1 MLNPKGIAESI
12 EMQKK
17 WKKQIKKQ
25 QIQSSNYLD
34 QVLKLVKNKQLS
46 EL

>member
-1 MLNPKGIAESI
+1 I

-25 QIQSSNYLD
+25 QRQSINYLD
-34 QVLKLVKNKQLS
+34 QVLRLVKNRQLS

>member
-1 MLNPKGIAESI
+1 MLNLKGFAESI

-25 QIQSSNYLD
+25 QRQSINYLD